1 MMTLDL
7 VLIIL
12 VILFLALGGLTLHYN
27 RIISQR
33 NVKLRRILN
42 GLEAYRKMMDSQIE
56 HSLDTPKNP
65 QNTSPLDEGQRFFVK
80 MDAKMSIEKPFLDP
94 SFDHND
100 LVHFS
105 GVPAYEFVKLMPNY
119 SDPNNAKSYI
129 NSRRAEYGAQLIVE
143 RPELSIEEIAQ
154 ECGFRKT
161 AAFVVAFKFAFG
173 LTPKDYREKAG
184 QLLKAEV

>member
-1 MMTLDL
+1 MMLDL
-7 VLIIL
+7 ILIIL
-12 VILFLALGGLTLHYN
+12 VVLLLALGGLTLYYT
-27 RIISQR
+27 RIIRQR
-33 NVKLRRILN
+33 NEKLRRILN

-65 QNTSPLDEGQRFFVK
+65 QNSSPLDEGQRFFVK

-94 SFDHND
+94 SFDHNA
-100 LVHFS
+100 LIRFS
-105 GVPAYEFVKLMPNY
+105 GVPPHKFVRLMPSY

-143 RPELSIEEIAQ
+143 RPELSIDEIAS

-173 LTPKDYREKAG
+173 LTPKDYREKTG

>member
-1 MMTLDL
+1 MLMFDL
-7 VLIIL
+7 ILIIL
-12 VILFLALGGLTLHYN
+12 VVLLLALGGLTLYYN
-27 RIISQR
+27 RIIRQR
-33 NVKLRRILN
+33 NEKLRRILN

-65 QNTSPLDEGQRFFVK
+65 QNSSPLDEGQRFFVK
-80 MDAKMSIEKPFLDP
+80 MDAKMSVEKPFLDP
-94 SFDHND
+94 SFDHNA
-100 LVHFS
+100 LIRFS
-105 GVPAYEFVKLMPNY
+105 GVPPHKFVRL
-119 SDPNNAKSYI
+119 NNAKSYI

-143 RPELSIEEIAQ
+143 RPELSIDEIAL